1 LAIDIDAVEGVLIA
15 GQWFE
20 VLDSSFKI
28 ESYQYV
34 RKFGEGSYQNLLASG
49 REPLL
54 PKRGFIFTTWAQGT
68 DGLYRCV
75 MAGPLTAI
83 QAVRWC
89 GGSPSLPNRQKTALT
104 GREMGRTRLVSWPR

>member
-1 LAIDIDAVEGVLIA
+1 VSLAIDIDAVEGVLIA

-68 DGLYRCV
+68 DGLRWESEP
-75 MAGPLTAI
+75 AKSAENGPDGA
-83 QAVRWC
+83 
-89 GGSPSLPNRQKTALT
+89 
-104 GREMGRTRLVSWPR
+104 